1 VSNRLT
7 TAASARL
14 ERLIRRLYAF
24 TLLLSSIESIANSI
38 TQARYLNWMSIA
50 MVATLV
56 FIIAMI
62 QLATWTKRNMDR
74 WIFVLGAFGLAAMLL
89 FPWTVVDV
97 DRLPSGYQPWL
108 WWVIGMSA
116 VGMGV
121 AARPVI
127 AMSYLVVVTGTW
139 FWLDTSPW
147 GGSSDPFLELQDAT
161 YIFLFGGTVLG
172 LFILVR
178 DSVLKV
184 DTANTLAMKSAVQQ
198 ASTDAVERERQRI
211 DALIHDRV
219 LNTLLLASNAKTSS
233 EYSSVVKLS
242 EEAIDSL
249 RKADRDPEPKPEIQP
264 LGLFRALRQI
274 AVQLIPDANVE
285 ILSGGSVDIPA
296 EVAAALTEALIQA
309 LDNATRHAKATRVS
323 LTLSSPTQS
332 SVSIQLRDNGVGFR
346 LNRIPKDRI
355 GVQTSI
361 LKRVEA
367 VGAKATIESSPGS
380 GTLVRLEWNA

>member
-1 VSNRLT
+1 VPNRLT
-7 TAASARL
+7 TVASARL

-89 FPWTVVDV
+89 FPWTVADV

-108 WWVIGMSA
+108 WWVIGMSV

-172 LFILVR
+172 LFMLVR

-184 DTANTLAMKSAVQQ
+184 DIANTLAMKSAVQQ

-249 RKADRDPEPKPEIQP
+249 RKADRDPESKPEIQP

-296 EVAAALTEALIQA
+296 QVAAALTEALIQS
-309 LDNATRHAKATRVS
+309 LDNTTRHAKATRVS

-346 LNRIPKDRI
+346 LNRIPNDRI

-367 VGAKATIESSPGS
+367 VGAKATIESTPGS

>member
-1 VSNRLT
+1 MPNRLT

-89 FPWTVVDV
+89 FPWAVADV

-108 WWVIGMSA
+108 WWVIGMSV
-116 VGMGV
+116 VGMGI

-147 GGSSDPFLELQDAT
+147 GGSSDPLLQLQDAT

-264 LGLFRALRQI
+264 FGLFRALRQI

-296 EVAAALTEALIQA
+296 EVASALTEALIQA

>member
-1 VSNRLT
+1 
-7 TAASARL
+7 
-14 ERLIRRLYAF
+14 
-24 TLLLSSIESIANSI
+24 
-38 TQARYLNWMSIA
+38 
-50 MVATLV
+50 
-56 FIIAMI
+56 
-62 QLATWTKRNMDR
+62 
-74 WIFVLGAFGLAAMLL
+74 
-89 FPWTVVDV
+89 
-97 DRLPSGYQPWL
+97 
-108 WWVIGMSA
+108 
-116 VGMGV
+116 
-121 AARPVI
+121 
-127 AMSYLVVVTGTW
+127 
-139 FWLDTSPW
+139 
-147 GGSSDPFLELQDAT
+147 
-161 YIFLFGGTVLG
+161 
-172 LFILVR
+172 
-178 DSVLKV
+178 
-184 DTANTLAMKSAVQQ
+184 
-198 ASTDAVERERQRI
+198 
-211 DALIHDRV
+211 
-219 LNTLLLASNAKTSS
+219 LLASNAKTSS

-264 LGLFRALRQI
+264 FGLFRALRQI

-296 EVAAALTEALIQA
+296 EVASALTEALIQA

>member
-1 VSNRLT
+1 VPNRLT

-89 FPWTVVDV
+89 FPWAVADV

-108 WWVIGMSA
+108 WWVIGMSV
-116 VGMGV
+116 VGMGI

-147 GGSSDPFLELQDAT
+147 GGSSDPLLQLQDAT

-264 LGLFRALRQI
+264 FGLFRALRQI

-296 EVAAALTEALIQA
+296 EVASALTEALIQA